1 MVDIEIDEAYHMVS
15 DPREAQPEP
24 ENVEGPAAD
33 HEAAKAA
40 MEALLSGGGA
50 E

>member
-1 MVDIEIDEAYHMVS
+1 MADIEIDDAYHMVS

-24 ENVEGPAAD
+24 ENDEGPAAD

-40 MEALLSGGGA
+40 MDALLAKGDA
-50 E
+50 Q

>member
-1 MVDIEIDEAYHMVS
+1 MEIEIDEAYHMVS
-15 DPREAQPEP
+15 DPREAPPEA
-24 ENVEGPAAD
+24 EREEGPAAD

-40 MEALLSGGGA
+40 MDAVLSGDGA